1 MCVEIAEAMAQLRSF
16 LSPNAVLVGQSI
28 QKDVQWLQLVQGI
41 DYHSIVNLSDLF
53 KVIII

>member
-1 MCVEIAEAMAQLRSF
+1 MTFIAEAMAQLRSF

-41 DYHSIVNLSDLF
+41 DYHSLVNLSELF
-53 KVIII
+53 KVIHL